1 MGTEDHLVTP
11 RIPLRDLIP
20 SEMRLSVGSLGST
33 EDGSLVG
40 LLDEVRI
47 YERELSEK
55 EIRKLSERR

>member
-1 MGTEDHLVTP
+1 
-11 RIPLRDLIP
+11 
-20 SEMRLSVGSLGST
+20 MRLSVGSLGST